1 MSIGHLESDFC
12 SFGNRKE
19 APNDRRRAIQDALF
33 ILLAV
38 IMSLVI
44 FCVAWA
50 SLDRLGWVRFV
61 ASIPLPGRLKMILWG
76 WY

>member
-1 MSIGHLESDFC
+1 MN
-12 SFGNRKE
+12 NRH
-19 APNDRRRAIQDALF
+19 ALQDALL

-50 SLDRLGWVRFV
+50 SLDRLGWVRFTS
-61 ASIPLPGRLKMILWG
+61 ALPLPGKLKMILWG
-76 WY
+76 WI